1 MGNGCYL
8 MANLEGENILI
19 CCNLKKERVLLFNY
33 FDNNESEMIYTA
45 KDIKGCTDILNS
57 EEINYLVIEISK
69 ELIRTPQELHKL
81 IKDWPNVKVG
91 VLINNEEEISL
102 ELYHQFQ
109 QLAGVVLFNP
119 ISELEIDIK
128 ISQLLIGNTQSNT
141 NKVVNQVDTIQLKT
155 VKDSKENSAAEQD
168 LWNVYFNDSV
178 QAKIIINA
186 DTKKIIKVN
195 EQLISLLQLR
205 ESNIL
210 GQSWNFMDDKSNQQ
224 KYPNYVKEINTEDR
238 TQFAIKYKFN
248 KNIYY
253 FNASY
258 QMGVLDGEIV
268 YIGVLA
274 PENIQGVSS
283 ELYQNLI
290 NINKIDISSVDFE
303 HTLNSL
309 RKFLKLDFLI
319 FFEYR
324 NNKLLRPILA
334 GDKQLTRKFLERSL
348 VTLTPIISSNL
359 EIKVD
364 RDKNKNIEFSNI
376 IDTNSLQTFCNFPIC
391 HDSKTYG
398 TILGGGNSPIDNWE
412 VVTLTL
418 NFLARHCLFGLFQK
432 NIVEQREV
440 DGLADQL
447 TGLPNRSAMTNKFAN
462 LIEAGI
468 DAETYISLMIV
479 DIDKINYFNKNLGI
493 ELTNQIIK
501 SVAQLMVNCIH
512 SKGQVYRLSGD
523 EFMILLRPH
532 KEKKLV
538 EYIAIEL
545 IEMLNKPL
553 LLSNGEDI
561 DVEFN
566 IGASV
571 FPDDGQT
578 VSSMMK
584 NADLA
589 MYDAKLAGKN
599 NHVIF
604 KHSETGQAL
613 KQKIE
618 MEENLK
624 IAIKKKHIKVF
635 FQPKIN
641 AVTEDV
647 VGFEALVRWIDPD
660 IGMINPGQFIPLAE
674 ETGLIN
680 QIGEYVTQRSC
691 EMIGKWQKMY
701 GLVLSCSINLSIVQL
716 MDVNLSKKLEKIIN
730 TSGVHP
736 HFIDFEITETM
747 NLDDVPNLVESLNK
761 IVSIGC
767 TLSIDDFGTGHS
779 SLDYVKRI
787 PAKYIKIDQSF
798 VKNIGLNP
806 EDEAILD
813 ATISIAKR
821 LDRQLI
827 AEGVETELQREY
839 LLDRE
844 CDYFQGFLFAR
855 PMPEHDIEKL
865 LSKRVELMGT
875 N

>member
-1 MGNGCYL
+1 MDNGCYL
-8 MANLEGENILI
+8 MASLEGKNVLI

-45 KDIKGCTDILNS
+45 KDIKGCVDILNS
-57 EEINYLVIEISK
+57 ETIDCLVVEISK
-69 ELIRTPQELHKL
+69 DLIQTPEKLHKL
-81 IKDWPNVKVG
+81 IKEHPDAKVA
-91 VLINNEEEISL
+91 VLINNEMEISL
-102 ELYHQFQ
+102 EYYHQFQ
-109 QLAGVVLFNP
+109 QIAGVVLINP
-119 ISELEIDIK
+119 ISELEIGIK
-128 ISQLLIGNTQSNT
+128 ISQLLCGKEKSPTERLIKNTGGSST
-141 NKVVNQVDTIQLKT
+141 EL
-155 VKDSKENSAAEQD
+155 D
-168 LWNVYFNDSV
+168 LWNVLFNDSV
-178 QAKIIINA
+178 QAKIIVNA
-186 DTKKIIKVN
+186 STKRIIKVN
-195 EQLISLLQLR
+195 EQLIGMLQLR
-205 ESNIL
+205 ESEIL
-210 GQSWNFMDDKSNQQ
+210 GKSWAFMDDKSNQQ
-224 KYPNYVKEINTEDR
+224 KYSGYVKDINSEDKTE
-238 TQFAIKYKFN
+238 FSIKYNFN
-248 KNIYY
+248 KDVYY

-268 YIGVLA
+268 YIGVFF

-283 ELYQNLI
+283 ELYQNLTDI
-290 NINKIDISSVDFE
+290 NRIDITSMKFE
-303 HTLNSL
+303 KALNHLSA
-309 RKFLKLDFLI
+309 FLQLDFLVY
-319 FFEYR
+319 FEYR
-324 NNKLLRPILA
+324 NNKLLKPVIA
-334 GDKQLTRKFLERSL
+334 GDKQLAKRFFERSL
-348 VTLTPIISSNL
+348 DSLLPMISANQEII
-359 EIKVD
+359 ID
-364 RDKNKNIEFSNI
+364 RENNRNIEFSEI

-391 HDSKTYG
+391 HDDKTYG
-398 TILGGGNSPIDNWE
+398 TILGGGNTPIENWQ
-412 VVTLTL
+412 VVTLIL
-418 NFLARHCLFGLFQK
+418 NALARHCLFSLFQK

-440 DGLADQL
+440 DGLVDKL
-447 TGLPNRSAMTNKFAN
+447 TDLPNRSAMTNKFAK

-479 DIDKINYFNKNLGI
+479 DVDKINYFNKSLGI

-501 SVAQLMVNCIH
+501 SVAQIMVNCIH

-538 EYIAIEL
+538 EYIAFEL
-545 IEMLNKPL
+545 IEMLSKPL

-561 DVEFN
+561 DIEFN

-599 NHVIF
+599 NYVIF

-618 MEENLK
+618 MEEKLK

-641 AVTEDV
+641 AVTEDII
-647 VGFEALVRWIDPD
+647 GFEALVRWIDPE

-716 MDVNLSKKLEKIIN
+716 MDAYLPEKLEKIIN
-730 TSGVHP
+730 ASGVHP

-787 PAKYIKIDQSF
+787 PATFIKIDQSF

-839 LLDRE
+839 LLERE
-844 CDYFQGFLFAR
+844 CEYFQGFLFAR
-855 PMPEHDIEKL
+855 PMPEKDIEKL